1 MSDNDTALTTAHLR
15 ILLDESRAIRAM
27 VECGFVEMDRQ
38 LERIHRQLMDRKRE
52 ERMIAGDV

>member
-27 VECGFVEMDRQ
+27 VECGFVEMDQQ
-38 LERIHRQLMDRKRE
+38 LERIQRQLMDRKRE
-52 ERMIAGDV
+52 ERMNPGDV

>member
-27 VECGFVEMDRQ
+27 VECGFAEVDRQ
-38 LERIHRQLMDRKRE
+38 LERIQRQLQDRKRE
-52 ERMIAGDV
+52 ERIIAGEV

>member
-38 LERIHRQLMDRKRE
+38 LERIQRQLQGRKRE
-52 ERMIAGDV
+52 GRVIAGDI

>member
-52 ERMIAGDV
+52 ERMNPGDV